1 LPRSSK
7 PDGTEA
13 LAVGE
18 HFRVKDDPASRVV
31 TFRAVEY
38 GLTCVFVLALLG
50 T

>member
-13 LAVGE
+13 LAVE